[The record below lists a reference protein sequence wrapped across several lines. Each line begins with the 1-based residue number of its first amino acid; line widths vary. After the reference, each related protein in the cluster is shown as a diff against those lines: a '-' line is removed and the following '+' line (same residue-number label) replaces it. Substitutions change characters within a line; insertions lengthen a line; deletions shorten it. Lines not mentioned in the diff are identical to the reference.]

1 MATNKGNTGTGT
13 TRRGFLGALGA
24 TAAAMALPA
33 VTLGTEEIAD
43 DWRAAISAW
52 RREYRSRLPAF
63 RAVYRAELE
72 RFAETLRPGFAA
84 GTFRAEND
92 HDEFDSP
99 QLSLENACEEHF
111 GLADADETEAALLLD
126 VSDQAPALA
135 DGGWPL
141 LANWAV
147 VAVAWDVIMLA
158 RNRGWYT
165 PSADEGGEPLKD
177 PVYLRRIAREA

>member
-33 VTLGTEEIAD
+33 VTLGTEGIAD

-72 RFAETLRPGFAA
+72 RWSSPDLRVKRTRSEAPRLLHAAFATTAS
-84 GTFRAEND
+84 
-92 HDEFDSP
+92 FD
-99 QLSLENACEEHF
+99 LS
-111 GLADADETEAALLLD
+111 
-126 VSDQAPALA
+126 
-135 DGGWPL
+135 
-141 LANWAV
+141 
-147 VAVAWDVIMLA
+147 
-158 RNRGWYT
+158 
-165 PSADEGGEPLKD
+165 
-177 PVYLRRIAREA
+177 REMSR